1 MARRA
6 RSSSSSPNVKML
18 GAGVG
23 VLALLAGGYLV
34 LEGTK
39 DPYRTTS
46 PFPVKDYLENANSL
60 RGNTYRLEAQ
70 VDKTLE
76 VAPDSSR
83 LLSVDSA
90 GDLLPLLVPSKL
102 NAMNIERGQ
111 KLHFKVQINEKGLV
125 VASDIRRP

>member
-6 RSSSSSPNVKML
+6 SSSSPNLKIIGA
-18 GAGVG
+18 GAGVL
-23 VLALLAGGYLV
+23 VLAAGGYLMF
-34 LEGTK
+34 GGAQ

-60 RGNTYRLEAQ
+60 RGNTYKLEAQ

-76 VAPDSSR
+76 VSPDSSR
-83 LLSVDSA
+83 LLSVENG
-90 GDLLPLLVPSKL
+90 GDIIPLLVPSKL
-102 NAMNIERGQ
+102 NGMNIERGQ
-111 KLHFKVQINEKGLV
+111 KLQFKVQINEKGLV

>member
-6 RSSSSSPNVKML
+6 SSSSPNLKL
-18 GAGVG
+18 IGAGAG
-23 VLALLAGGYLV
+23 VLALLAGGYFIFG
-34 LEGTK
+34 GTQ

-76 VAPDSSR
+76 VAPDSGR
-83 LLSVDSA
+83 LLSVESA
-90 GDLLPLLVPSKL
+90 GDMLPLLVPSKL
-102 NAMNIERGQ
+102 NGMNIERGQ
-111 KLHFKVQINEKGLV
+111 KLQFKVRINEKGLV
-125 VASDIRRP
+125 VATDIRKP

>member
-6 RSSSSSPNVKML
+6 SSSSPNFKMI

-23 VLALLAGGYLV
+23 ILALLTGGYLI
-34 LEGTK
+34 LGGTQ

-76 VAPDSSR
+76 VSPDSSR
-83 LLSVDSA
+83 LLSVESA
-90 GDLLPLLVPSKL
+90 GDLIPLLVPSKL

>member
-6 RSSSSSPNVKML
+6 SSSSPNFKVI
-18 GAGVG
+18 GASAA
-23 VLALLAGGYLV
+23 VLVLLAGAYLMF
-34 LEGTK
+34 GGSQ

-83 LLSVDSA
+83 LLSVESA
-90 GDLLPLLVPSKL
+90 GDMIPLLVPSKL
-102 NAMNIERGQ
+102 NGLNIERGQ